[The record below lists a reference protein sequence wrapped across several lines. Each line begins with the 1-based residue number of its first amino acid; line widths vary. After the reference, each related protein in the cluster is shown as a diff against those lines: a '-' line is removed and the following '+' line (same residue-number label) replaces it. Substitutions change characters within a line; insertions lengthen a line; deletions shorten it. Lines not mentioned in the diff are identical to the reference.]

1 MISSDRVVARAAEE
15 RARRQRPSP
24 QTSKEAVMRP
34 TVRSRRLGARLS
46 RYRDERGL
54 SGTVVA
60 AELGIG
66 QPQLSRIETG
76 RSKIAPAKLAR
87 LVEVLGIPEA
97 DARKLDELRRRAAEP
112 GWWQDY
118 GDILSEP
125 VEMLIELEVEA
136 SWIRSYEG
144 HVIPGLLQTR
154 DYAERIMTAGSMHI
168 RVADI
173 DRYLE
178 LRMRRQRRL
187 KEGMRFT
194 AILSEAAIRQQVGG
208 PEVLRDQLRQI
219 TRVVDEFDVTVQVVP
234 FTADAHAALGAS
246 FVIIQWPDE
255 QDAEAVYVDG
265 ETSFTVYERDGVIR
279 QYVHAFASV
288 QAQALPPR
296 ESLNMIRDVMK
307 ELGP

>member
-1 MISSDRVVARAAEE
+1 MRA
-15 RARRQRPSP
+15 
-24 QTSKEAVMRP
+24 

-46 RYRDERGL
+46 RYRGERGL
-54 SGTVVA
+54 SGAEVA
-60 AELGIG
+60 AELGVR
-66 QPQLSRIETG
+66 QPQLSRMENGKAKVT
-76 RSKIAPAKLAR
+76 PAALVR
-87 LVEVLGIPEA
+87 LVEVLEIPGAEA
-97 DARKLDELRRRAAEP
+97 QKLDELRRRAAEP

-154 DYAERIMTAGSMHI
+154 DYAERIITASSTHM

-178 LRMRRQRRL
+178 LRMRRQKRL
-187 KEGMRFT
+187 AEGMRFT

-208 PEVLRDQLRQI
+208 PDVLREQLRHI
-219 TRVVDEFDVTVQVVP
+219 TRTTREYDVTLQVVP
-234 FTADAHAALGAS
+234 FTADAHAALGDA
-246 FVIIQWPDE
+246 FVVIQWPDE
-255 QDAEAVYVDG
+255 HDPEAIYVDG
-265 ETSFTVYERDGVIR
+265 QTSWTVHERNGTIR

-296 ESLNMIRDVMK
+296 ESLDLIHTVIK
-307 ELGP
+307 EL

>member
-1 MISSDRVVARAAEE
+1 
-15 RARRQRPSP
+15 
-24 QTSKEAVMRP
+24 MRP

-46 RYRDERGL
+46 RYRAACGL
-54 SGTVVA
+54 TGAQLA
-60 AELGIG
+60 AELGVG
-66 QPQLSRIETG
+66 QPQLSRIENG
-76 RSKIAPAKLAR
+76 KAKLTPAALQR
-87 LVEVLGIPEA
+87 LVQVLGIPEA
-97 DARKLDELRRRAAEP
+97 EAGKLDELRKRSAEP

-144 HVIPGLLQTR
+144 HVIPGLLQIR
-154 DYAERIMTAGSMHI
+154 DYAERIMTAGAMHI

-178 LRMRRQRRL
+178 LRMRRQKRL
-187 KEGMRFT
+187 AEGMRFT

-208 PEVLRDQLRQI
+208 PEVLREQLRHI
-219 TRVVDEFDVTVQVVP
+219 TRATREFDVTVQVVP

-255 QDAEAVYVDG
+255 NDAEAVYVDG

-296 ESLNMIRDVMK
+296 ESLDQIHTLIK
-307 ELGP
+307 ELAP

>member
-1 MISSDRVVARAAEE
+1 
-15 RARRQRPSP
+15 
-24 QTSKEAVMRP
+24 MRP

-46 RYRDERGL
+46 RYRAERGL
-54 SGTVVA
+54 TGAALA
-60 AELGIG
+60 AELNLG
-66 QPQLSRIETG
+66 QPQLSRIENGKAKVT
-76 RSKIAPAKLAR
+76 PAALRR
-87 LVEVLGIPEA
+87 LVQLLGIPEA
-97 DARKLDELRRRAAEP
+97 EAGKLDELRRRSAEP

-136 SWIRSYEG
+136 SWIRGYEG

-154 DYAERIMTAGSMHI
+154 DYAERIITASSPHM

-178 LRMRRQRRL
+178 LRMRRQKRL
-187 KEGMRFT
+187 AEGMRFT

-208 PEVLRDQLRQI
+208 PEVLREQLRHI
-219 TRVVDEFDVTVQVVP
+219 TRATRELDVTVQVVP
-234 FTADAHAALGAS
+234 FTADAHAALGDS

-255 QDAEAVYVDG
+255 HDPEAVYVDG
-265 ETSFTVYERDGVIR
+265 QTSWTVHERSGIIR

-296 ESLNMIRDVMK
+296 ESLDLIHTVSK
-307 ELGP
+307 ELSP

>member
-1 MISSDRVVARAAEE
+1 
-15 RARRQRPSP
+15 
-24 QTSKEAVMRP
+24 MRP

-46 RYRDERGL
+46 RYRNERGL
-54 SGTVVA
+54 SGVA
-60 AELGIG
+60 VAGELGVG
-66 QPQLSRIETG
+66 QPQLSRLETG
-76 RSKIAPAKLAR
+76 KAKVTSVALAR

-97 DARKLDELRRRAAEP
+97 DARRLDELRRRSAEP

-154 DYAERIMTAGSMHI
+154 DYAERIITASSMHM

-178 LRMRRQRRL
+178 LRMRRQKRL
-187 KEGMRFT
+187 AEGMRFT

-208 PEVLRDQLRQI
+208 PEMLREQLRHI
-219 TRVVDEFDVTVQVVP
+219 NRASREFDVTVQVVP
-234 FTADAHAALGAS
+234 FTADAHAALGDS

-255 QDAEAVYVDG
+255 HDPEAIYVDG
-265 ETSFTVYERDGVIR
+265 ETSWTVHERDGVIR

-296 ESLNMIRDVMK
+296 ESLDLIHTVIK
-307 ELGP
+307 EL